1 MSDFAQ
7 SQKITEIQGF
17 FGAVYQQIVYCA
29 LFTTV
34 ANISYYYL
42 HTIHSSTNT
51 YVNCSGALKSSR
63 AIKQLVSG
71 ALLDLIDHD
80 ITNCGLSHG
89 LGGSSAVA
97 LRSRRTMSSAATR
110 RRRTTYLVNRTEA
123 VITSCVFCMVTTHKS
138 FAA

>member
-1 MSDFAQ
+1 M
-7 SQKITEIQGF
+7 
-17 FGAVYQQIVYCA
+17 
-29 LFTTV
+29 FTTV

-63 AIKQLVSG
+63 AIKQLVSE

-89 LGGSSAVA
+89 HGLGGSGLGAAVSVHRVGSGGGESGA
-97 LRSRRTMSSAATR
+97 PLTW
-110 RRRTTYLVNRTEA
+110 
-123 VITSCVFCMVTTHKS
+123 
-138 FAA
+138 

>member
-1 MSDFAQ
+1 M
-7 SQKITEIQGF
+7 
-17 FGAVYQQIVYCA
+17 
-29 LFTTV
+29 FTTV

-80 ITNCGLSHG
+80 ITNCGLSHD
-89 LGGSSAVA
+89 LGGSRGGVAVSVHRVGGGGGESGA
-97 LRSRRTMSSAATR
+97 PLTW
-110 RRRTTYLVNRTEA
+110 
-123 VITSCVFCMVTTHKS
+123 
-138 FAA
+138 